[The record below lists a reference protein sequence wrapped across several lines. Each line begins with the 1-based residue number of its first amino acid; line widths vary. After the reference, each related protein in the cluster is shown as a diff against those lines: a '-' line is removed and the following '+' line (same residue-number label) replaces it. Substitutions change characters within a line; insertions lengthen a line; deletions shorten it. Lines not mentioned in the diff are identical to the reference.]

1 MRVSSGLARPA
12 ATITFFCR
20 SNSAAQI
27 VTLWRE
33 GRFALLTSQE
43 QLDELA
49 RVTRYPKIRERL
61 SPALAEFFKSAGT
74 VAANPA
80 DGAALLFQG
89 DSPKV
94 AEDFARN
101 DPYVINGVVK
111 SWRVREWTTVVGDG
125 AAVKIDLSSL

>member
-1 MRVSSGLARPA
+1 MHYIL
-12 ATITFFCR
+12 FY
-20 SNSAAQI
+20 
-27 VTLWRE
+27 E
-33 GRFALLTSQE
+33 GGEHYT
-43 QLDELA
+43 
-49 RVTRYPKIRERL
+49 TERA
-61 SPALAEFFKSAGT
+61 PYRKVHVQHALAA
-74 VAANPA
+74 VARGELLLGGAWADPA